1 MNLLSEAQHSA
12 CCELRGLLSLR
23 FGQEEGNP
31 QQGFDMLMLGFRVC
45 SLCVGICLWCMGV
58 LLQRPDVLWVG

>member
-1 MNLLSEAQHSA
+1 MDLLSEAQRSA

-31 QQGFDMLMLGFRVC
+31 QQVFDILTFCFRIC
-45 SLCVGICLWCMGV
+45 SLCVGIFLWCMGV
-58 LLQRPDVLWVG
+58 LLQRPNVLWVR